1 MPPRALAPWLTP
13 LKTHLTS
20 PSATTSFTLT
30 TIAHTTHGHA
40 VPRARTV
47 EFRGFFPTLSL
58 HPSGIKSLKE
68 QNIGLNPDIYE
79 SEMIAVTTDVRM
91 EKVGELGSSGGVVEG
106 MFWLAEV
113 GEQWRVKGKGFV
125 LGGKEGE
132 EEREVVGR
140 GLRLK
145 EGGKEKEKEEGEW
158 TWERQVDMYFANHSP
173 AMRGTFKNPPP
184 GTPRSQDPGN
194 PQLKLGQKVE
204 DLRDEVARAN
214 FRVLVIRPEEVERLD
229 LQDPENVTR
238 TRWTAGRDGEDWEE
252 AELWP

>member
-1 MPPRALAPWLTP
+1 MPSRPLAPWLP
-13 LKTHLTS
+13 ALKSHLTS

-30 TIAHTTHGHA
+30 TIGKSLHGGHA

-47 EFRGFFPTLSL
+47 ELRGFFPSLSL
-58 HPSGIKSLKE
+58 HPSAIKSLKE

-91 EKVGELGSSGGVVEG
+91 EKVGELGASGGVMEG
-106 MFWLAEV
+106 MFWLGEV
-113 GEQWRVKGKGFV
+113 GSSGG
-125 LGGKEGE
+125 LGGRGLDTG
-132 EEREVVGR
+132 EREVVGR
-140 GLRLK
+140 GLRRK
-145 EGGKEKEKEEGEW
+145 EDEGGKEGDGEW

-184 GTPRSQDPGN
+184 GTPRSQDPGK

-229 LQDPENVTR
+229 LQDPANVTR
-238 TRWTAGRDGEDWEE
+238 TRWTAVRDGEEWEE
-252 AELWP
+252 VELWP

>member
-1 MPPRALAPWLTP
+1 MPPRPLAPWLSP

-30 TIAHTTHGHA
+30 TIAHSSSGVP

-47 EFRGFFPTLSL
+47 EFRGFFPTLNL
-58 HPSGIKSLKE
+58 HPSAIKSLKE
-68 QNIGLNPDIYE
+68 QNIGLNADVYE

-91 EKVGELGSSGGVVEG
+91 EKVGELGASGGVVEG
-106 MFWLAEV
+106 VFWLAS
-113 GEQWRVKGKGFV
+113 
-125 LGGKEGE
+125 EGE
-132 EEREVVGR
+132 GEREREKVSREVVGR

-145 EGGKEKEKEEGEW
+145 VPEGEGGKEEEW

-229 LQDPENVTR
+229 LQDPANVTR
-238 TRWTAGRDGEDWEE
+238 TRWTAVRDGEEWQEVY
-252 AELWP
+252 LWP